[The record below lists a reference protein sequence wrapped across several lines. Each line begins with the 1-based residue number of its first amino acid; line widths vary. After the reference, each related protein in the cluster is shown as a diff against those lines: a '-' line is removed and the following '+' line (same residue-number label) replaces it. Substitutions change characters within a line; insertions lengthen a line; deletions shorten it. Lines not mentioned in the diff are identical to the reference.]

1 MNETKY
7 LVDNNALIRLR
18 RERVRTAFFD
28 NYCSVTADVLLE
40 ADEHPEKAALAK
52 KAADITP
59 DFLGQLRAVMATV
72 TVGDTSLVNLYK
84 NKGAADP
91 GLIAFILEESAIN
104 DGKLFCDHWVL
115 VTNDHAVADKAAEFN
130 VDTVNSSELAALIDA
145 SLS

>member
-7 LVDNNALIRLR
+7 LVDNNALIRLK

-59 DFLGQLRAVMATV
+59 DFLEQLRAVMATV
-72 TVGDTSLVNLYK
+72 AVGDTSLVNLYG

-91 GLIAFILEESAIN
+91 GLVAFILEASAIN
-104 DGKLFCDHWVL
+104 DGKLFCDQWVL
-115 VTNDHAVADKAAEFN
+115 VTDDNAVAEKAAEFN
-130 VDTVNSSELAALIDA
+130 VETLSSFQLAALIDE
-145 SLS
+145 SLK